1 MLSPSYTPSMAQRQ
15 KMWTSQTEFSK
26 KLLVSVIK
34 TRLSAQEH
42 LMNNNY
48 NKYLTVSRLVVK
60 IQDYLKIEIQDFD
73 KLSRTGG

>member
-1 MLSPSYTPSMAQRQ
+1 LN
-15 KMWTSQTEFSK
+15 FLK
-26 KLLVSVIK
+26 KLLFSVIK

-48 NKYLTVSRLVVK
+48 NKYLTVSVLACR

-73 KLSRTGG
+73 KFGRTGGRGLNKNW